1 MSERKY
7 PNETLKLL
15 NERASLRSFSDKP
28 VSDETL
34 NHILEAGIHAASG
47 GNLQPFSIIKI
58 RNKETMEKIVKMGNQ
73 PFIKTAPV
81 NLLFCIDWYRSKRI
95 AEIEKAPFTAT
106 KSFAHFWI
114 SLQDTIIAAQSICT
128 ACDSLRLGSV
138 YIGTLFTNT
147 DSTENCKNLLGLPDG
162 VLPVVLLSLG
172 YPRIKPGSRKKFDIS
187 TLVHDEKYRIPTD
200 TNLIN
205 AVEEKYEGKKL
216 AISENDERI
225 ATIREVCE
233 KTKGKEFA
241 DEVIAE
247 IKRNNSISTFQYRF
261 GLHYRA
267 DLMPAV
273 NEDLINMIKAHGF
286 DIFDNPEFTKNS

>member
-15 NERASLRSFSDKP
+15 NERASLRSFSEKP

-34 NHILEAGIHAASG
+34 NQILEAGIHAASG

-58 RNKETMEKIVKMGNQ
+58 RDKETMEKIIKMGNQ

-95 AEIEKAPFTAT
+95 AEIEKAPFTST
-106 KSFAHFWI
+106 ESFAHFWI

-128 ACDSLRLGSV
+128 ACDSLGLGSV
-138 YIGTLFTNT
+138 YIGTIFTNT
-147 DSTENCKNLLGLPDG
+147 DSIENCKNLLELPDG
-162 VLPVVLLSLG
+162 VLPVVLLTLG
-172 YPRIKPGSRKKFDIS
+172 YPRIKPRINNKFDIS
-187 TLVHDEKYRIPTD
+187 TIVHDDKYQIPTD
-200 TNLIN
+200 DDLIN
-205 AVEEKYEGKKL
+205 AVEKKYEGKKL

-225 ATIREVCE
+225 DTIREVCE
-233 KTKGKEFA
+233 KTRGKEFA
-241 DEVIAE
+241 EEVVAE
-247 IKRNNSISTFQYRF
+247 IKKNNSISTFQYRF

-267 DLMPAV
+267 DLMPTV
-273 NEDLINMIKAHGF
+273 NEDLIKMIKAHGF
-286 DIFDNPEFTKNS
+286 DIFENPEFTR